1 VDSPETGDG
10 GVGRAVPAGLDVTQ
24 PNQARVY
31 DYLLGGKDNF
41 EADRAAAEKV
51 LRVAPVMAPAVRLN
65 REFHQRAARWIARR
79 GVTQFVDVGCGLP
92 TGESTHQVVRQ
103 VQPRARVAYV
113 DNDPVVVT
121 HGQALLVRGSDQVA
135 VMAGDIRE
143 PRTIVE
149 SLRGWPHA
157 DLDEPIGVLL
167 TAVMHFI
174 ADDEDPWA
182 MVALLMSALAPGS
195 YLALSHG
202 TADGL
207 PPEMA
212 AAGVA
217 PLATEF
223 GRPHLRGKDAVTAM
237 FAGLEIV
244 PAAEGGPAEVC
255 RPGAWRPA
263 RGAKPDLLPGLWAGV
278 GRKPS

>member
-1 VDSPETGDG
+1 V
-10 GVGRAVPAGLDVTQ
+10 VPAGLDVTR

-41 EADRAAAEKV
+41 EADRAAANKV
-51 LRVAPVMAPAVRLN
+51 LRVAPIMARAVRLN
-65 REFHQRAARWIARR
+65 REFHQRAALWIAGQ
-79 GVTQFVDVGCGLP
+79 GVSQFVDVGCGLP
-92 TGESTHQVVRQ
+92 TEENTHQVVCQ
-103 VQPRARVAYV
+103 VQPQARVLYM
-113 DNDPVVVT
+113 DNDPVVVS
-121 HGQALLVRGSDQVA
+121 HGQALLPRGSDRVA
-135 VMAGDIRE
+135 VMAGDIRD
-143 PRTIVE
+143 PRTIIERVR
-149 SLRGWPHA
+149 SWPHA
-157 DLDEPIGVLL
+157 DLDEPTGVLL

-207 PPEMA
+207 PSEMA

-217 PLATEF
+217 PLATEY
-223 GRPHLRGKDAVTAM
+223 GRPHLRGKNAVTAM

-244 PAAEGGPAEVC
+244 PAAEGGLAEVC
-255 RPGAWRPA
+255 PPGAWRPPA
-263 RGAKPDLLPGLWAGV
+263 GIEPDLLPGLWAGV